1 VSIKTK
7 LFTECYIVYQKIL
20 IELDI
25 VLRFT
30 AVITIGTIFVRID
43 TEIDT
48 VFENFDIAETLL
60 KVALNKIIEISISFS
75 VKS

>member
-1 VSIKTK
+1 MLYSISEDMT
-7 LFTECYIVYQKIL
+7 
-20 IELDI
+20 ELDI

-48 VFENFDIAETLL
+48 VFENLQWYCNLCFFL
-60 KVALNKIIEISISFS
+60 
-75 VKS
+75 

>member
-1 VSIKTK
+1 MLYSISAAMT
-7 LFTECYIVYQKIL
+7 
-20 IELDI
+20 ELDI

-48 VFENFDIAETLL
+48 VFENLQRYCNLCCLFYERAL
-60 KVALNKIIEISISFS
+60 KLILICYRFTAVLGTVSF
-75 VKS
+75 